1 MTKRS
6 ISRALRRQLV
16 AEARGRCAYC
26 RTATTISGA
35 RLVVDHIVPE
45 AAGGP
50 TEFENLCLACH
61 SCNEFKGA
69 QVESEDP
76 DSGEIVALYH
86 PRRQRWRDHFRWSAD
101 GAELVGIT
109 PVGRATALALK
120 MNHPLIVDAR
130 HLWVAVGWHPP
141 PEALG

>member
-6 ISRALRRQLV
+6 ISRALRRQLL

-35 RLVVDHIVPE
+35 RLVVDHIIPE

-69 QVESEDP
+69 QVESTDP
-76 DSGEIVALYH
+76 ESGEFVPLYH
-86 PRRQRWRDHFRWSAD
+86 PR
-101 GAELVGIT
+101 
-109 PVGRATALALK
+109 
-120 MNHPLIVDAR
+120 
-130 HLWVAVGWHPP
+130 
-141 PEALG
+141 